1 MTGFV
6 VTRANIRIW
15 IHDRDMG
22 RLQQMLWEGHGDKL
36 RVETSNNPRVRRL
49 LVGVPYIMGTIRD
62 VHMGAVTNDLALFQ
76 MRSADPVPVQI
87 LASKD
92 QNGLTPL
99 HKAAGLG
106 HERIVDDV
114 LERLPTA
121 VSSADHEG
129 RQPLHYAAA
138 LRDGGAM
145 YGRLVAAGADEQALD
160 NRGRPAAW
168 YRAHPGELDAKLL
181 SVIPEAPRTA
191 SVVPPGW
198 DWRIAGGGAGA
209 AAGVA
214 AAVAASEAPTA
225 PASQVTTPVSSK
237 SKDDDTEPSEEVASE
252 EQVKAPEIKK
262 AAEGQTPEDEVDEG
276 VGEEGDNGDDE
287 SGSGGRDSAQA
298 EQEEEQQKGE
308 IEKEAAEESS
318 GIGEG
323 ELATEPESSPDET
336 VGMENGEE
344 GEKGEEN
351 EGPKTVSNEEKGGDG
366 VDEETGEGTD
376 RDAGNEDNRD
386 ETETEEDGQKREEME
401 REAAER
407 EEAEREEKERQEAER
422 QMQLEREREL
432 ERALEERSRRRR
444 SQEVR
449 SEEEDEGEQ
458 ADDEDAAGEDEQQ
471 DAEQEKPEDSEQAG
485 DEEVSRLV
493 AAGDVDQLAAMVL
506 SGDGG
511 RLAGLRAHHPDVQ
524 AFLDNVPAYME
535 KIAAVHAA
543 ARAGSVRELQ
553 AALDRRRFAVAR
565 DAGCP
570 ARPTPLHAAA
580 LLGHTDVVRYLG
592 ARFPETLAATDA
604 RGRTPLH
611 YAACLADNGH
621 YYHLLTAL
629 GARADALDQDG
640 HTPEYYL
647 QHPDELSHRQLLQDI
662 GADEAVADNLVDKV
676 GSPDRVSSR
685 RDLEEETARAL
696 LRCYQQLD
704 VALAARRHL
713 PPQRFQQLSRR
724 QTRRDHCLLDVIWPA
739 ARRDAAVTAAAAA
752 GNGPPPDPDQLDEA
766 VYLCGGALAPDAES
780 YAVFAELMV
789 PLACELHVLAG
800 PHQVPADH
808 PPSSFRSDRDL
819 REGDDALLALPDV
832 DSSGKCVRD
841 CTGEVCRNLDGLPLP
856 LGMTLSELE
865 MVERKF
871 LNELEGGALEGGDVS
886 DGVYVTLQDV
896 LDGRGDLLAR
906 LRAEGLAIPLPP
918 AQSVGSASLI
928 NGPHWPHGRG
938 VFLSADGEAA
948 VWLNVQEHL
957 RVVVRARRPADCVAR
972 LERALA
978 RLSAAASD
986 GFARDRRLGFVAARP
1001 CALGCALTLTAR
1013 ARLPR
1018 LSRDQRALR
1027 RLCAARGLRVGTAGP
1042 AHAPPLLLLS
1052 ARRLL
1057 GVDES
1062 TAAEEFCTAVANV
1075 VQLEQTAA
1083 ASEERRIASSQGE
1096 PVFWTEEGRYLAASL
1111 GDPLIKGLKEI
1122 ADKRPQDPVTYLA
1135 TYLFNAAN
1143 NHKSIGNMQEN
1154 NRLIAP
1160 PPPAKGR
1167 LEAAPIPSDMDPQE
1181 ADIEEVPETPENSAI
1196 DRDEHGQSMLHF
1208 AAARAHGR
1216 NGLFQLLQETGLNA
1230 GYRDELYRTARDVA
1244 IQANIPDNIHDIDK
1258 WVLHLAAN
1266 GERQKLME
1274 LLLEGYDHI
1283 LDVENDDGLS
1293 IIEVVAESEQPETL
1307 QFLQSISDFEER
1319 REELHNAIRQGNL
1332 LRVRELLE
1340 ADDAE
1345 LLAIA
1350 KNIYGRSSL
1359 HIAVLCQDEEITQFL
1374 TDRFPATLKTG
1385 DNLERTALHY
1395 AMGVE
1400 KVEELSTFLIR
1411 AGARRIAKDLKGRQP
1426 SYYFMN
1432 KSDILRL
1439 QEDEDTFKM

>member
-1 MTGFV
+1 MAATVAAPAEMKREVRQQRAKMSLRRKRALAPLQQQQVNGLYVHSSPPRVVQMNPSTIRQWLRGGDLERLEQVVLEGHGHRLVGEYSPEPRVRAFLKTVPDYMARIELVHDAASRGDLEELQAQLQEAGGFRRLAQSKDAAGLGLAHKAVLADDERMLRWLLDAHPAAAGVKDREGRTALHYCSGCADPRGMWSLLEAAGADVGAVDSAGHTAAFYMQHPEQAPARPSHSAANDASQARKLTTGKEGFV

-49 LVGVPYIMGTIRD
+49 LVSVPYIMGTIRD

-168 YRAHPGELDAKLL
+168 YRAHPGELDARLL

-225 PASQVTTPVSSK
+225 PASQVTTPVSPK

-323 ELATEPESSPDET
+323 ELATELESSPDET

-351 EGPKTVSNEEKGGDG
+351 EGPKTVSNEEKGGEG

-386 ETETEEDGQKREEME
+386 ETETEDYGQKREEME

-444 SQEVR
+444 SQEVSNEELAETNGQLGDEDGGEEGGEDGGEEGGEESEKEGGEEGREEAGEAGDEPESNGDHENGVGEEQPVAEGVVTGEGAGHDVQQGQADVWVR

-485 DEEVSRLV
+485 DEEVPRLV

-506 SGDGG
+506 SGDGA

-752 GNGPPPDPDQLDEA
+752 GNGPPADPDQLDEA

-986 GFARDRRLGFVAARP
+986 GFARDRRLGFVVARP

-1083 ASEERRIASSQGE
+1083 ASEGFFGGI
-1096 PVFWTEEGRYLAASL
+1096 
-1111 GDPLIKGLKEI
+1111 
-1122 ADKRPQDPVTYLA
+1122 
-1135 TYLFNAAN
+1135 
-1143 NHKSIGNMQEN
+1143 
-1154 NRLIAP
+1154 
-1160 PPPAKGR
+1160 
-1167 LEAAPIPSDMDPQE
+1167 
-1181 ADIEEVPETPENSAI
+1181 
-1196 DRDEHGQSMLHF
+1196 
-1208 AAARAHGR
+1208 
-1216 NGLFQLLQETGLNA
+1216 
-1230 GYRDELYRTARDVA
+1230 
-1244 IQANIPDNIHDIDK
+1244 
-1258 WVLHLAAN
+1258 
-1266 GERQKLME
+1266 
-1274 LLLEGYDHI
+1274 
-1283 LDVENDDGLS
+1283 
-1293 IIEVVAESEQPETL
+1293 
-1307 QFLQSISDFEER
+1307 
-1319 REELHNAIRQGNL
+1319 
-1332 LRVRELLE
+1332 
-1340 ADDAE
+1340 
-1345 LLAIA
+1345 
-1350 KNIYGRSSL
+1350 
-1359 HIAVLCQDEEITQFL
+1359 
-1374 TDRFPATLKTG
+1374 
-1385 DNLERTALHY
+1385 
-1395 AMGVE
+1395 
-1400 KVEELSTFLIR
+1400 
-1411 AGARRIAKDLKGRQP
+1411 
-1426 SYYFMN
+1426 
-1432 KSDILRL
+1432 
-1439 QEDEDTFKM
+1439 FKKK

>member
-1 MTGFV
+1 M
-6 VTRANIRIW
+6 
-15 IHDRDMG
+15 D
-22 RLQQMLWEGHGDKL
+22 
-36 RVETSNNPRVRRL
+36 
-49 LVGVPYIMGTIRD
+49 
-62 VHMGAVTNDLALFQ
+62 
-76 MRSADPVPVQI
+76 
-87 LASKD
+87 
-92 QNGLTPL
+92 
-99 HKAAGLG
+99 
-106 HERIVDDV
+106 
-114 LERLPTA
+114 
-121 VSSADHEG
+121 
-129 RQPLHYAAA
+129 
-138 LRDGGAM
+138 
-145 YGRLVAAGADEQALD
+145 
-160 NRGRPAAW
+160 
-168 YRAHPGELDAKLL
+168 
-181 SVIPEAPRTA
+181 
-191 SVVPPGW
+191 
-198 DWRIAGGGAGA
+198 
-209 AAGVA
+209 
-214 AAVAASEAPTA
+214 
-225 PASQVTTPVSSK
+225 
-237 SKDDDTEPSEEVASE
+237 
-252 EQVKAPEIKK
+252 
-262 AAEGQTPEDEVDEG
+262 
-276 VGEEGDNGDDE
+276 
-287 SGSGGRDSAQA
+287 
-298 EQEEEQQKGE
+298 
-308 IEKEAAEESS
+308 
-318 GIGEG
+318 
-323 ELATEPESSPDET
+323 
-336 VGMENGEE
+336 NGEE

-351 EGPKTVSNEEKGGDG
+351 EGPTASNEEKGGDG

-376 RDAGNEDNRD
+376 RDAGYEENRD
-386 ETETEEDGQKREEME
+386 ETETEEDGHKREEVE
-401 REAAER
+401 REATER

-444 SQEVR
+444 SQEVSNEDLAETKEQRGDEDGGEEGGEDGGEEGGEEDEKKGGDEGSEEAGEAGDEPESNGDHENGVGEEQPVAEGVVTGEGAGHDVQQGQADVWVR

-471 DAEQEKPEDSEQAG
+471 DAEQEKPEDAEQAG

-506 SGDGG
+506 SGDGA

-565 DAGCP
+565 DAGCV
-570 ARPTPLHAAA
+570 ARPTPLHAAV

-592 ARFPETLAATDA
+592 ARFPETLAASDA

-662 GADEAVADNLVDKV
+662 GADDTVADNLVDK
-676 GSPDRVSSR
+676 
-685 RDLEEETARAL
+685 
-696 LRCYQQLD
+696 
-704 VALAARRHL
+704 
-713 PPQRFQQLSRR
+713 
-724 QTRRDHCLLDVIWPA
+724 
-739 ARRDAAVTAAAAA
+739 
-752 GNGPPPDPDQLDEA
+752 
-766 VYLCGGALAPDAES
+766 
-780 YAVFAELMV
+780 
-789 PLACELHVLAG
+789 
-800 PHQVPADH
+800 
-808 PPSSFRSDRDL
+808 
-819 REGDDALLALPDV
+819 
-832 DSSGKCVRD
+832 
-841 CTGEVCRNLDGLPLP
+841 
-856 LGMTLSELE
+856 
-865 MVERKF
+865 
-871 LNELEGGALEGGDVS
+871 
-886 DGVYVTLQDV
+886 
-896 LDGRGDLLAR
+896 
-906 LRAEGLAIPLPP
+906 
-918 AQSVGSASLI
+918 
-928 NGPHWPHGRG
+928 
-938 VFLSADGEAA
+938 
-948 VWLNVQEHL
+948 
-957 RVVVRARRPADCVAR
+957 
-972 LERALA
+972 
-978 RLSAAASD
+978 
-986 GFARDRRLGFVAARP
+986 
-1001 CALGCALTLTAR
+1001 
-1013 ARLPR
+1013 
-1018 LSRDQRALR
+1018 
-1027 RLCAARGLRVGTAGP
+1027 
-1042 AHAPPLLLLS
+1042 
-1052 ARRLL
+1052 
-1057 GVDES
+1057 
-1062 TAAEEFCTAVANV
+1062 
-1075 VQLEQTAA
+1075 
-1083 ASEERRIASSQGE
+1083 ERRIASSQGE

-1143 NHKSIGNMQEN
+1143 NHKSIDNMQEN

-1266 GERQKLME
+1266 GEREKLME

-1293 IIEVVAESEQPETL
+1293 IIEVVAQSEQPETL

-1319 REELHNAIRQGNL
+1319 REELHNAVRQGNL
-1332 LRVRELLE
+1332 LRVHELLE

>member
-225 PASQVTTPVSSK
+225 PASQVTTPVSPKVSNEDLAETK
-237 SKDDDTEPSEEVASE
+237 EQLGDEVGGEEGGE
-252 EQVKAPEIKK
+252 DGGL
-262 AAEGQTPEDEVDEG
+262 EGGEEDEKKGGEEGGEEAGETGDEPESNGDHENG
-276 VGEEGDNGDDE
+276 VGEE
-287 SGSGGRDSAQA
+287 QPVA
-298 EQEEEQQKGE
+298 E
-308 IEKEAAEESS
+308 
-318 GIGEG
+318 
-323 ELATEPESSPDET
+323 
-336 VGMENGEE
+336 
-344 GEKGEEN
+344 
-351 EGPKTVSNEEKGGDG
+351 G
-366 VDEETGEGTD
+366 VVTGEG
-376 RDAGNEDNRD
+376 AGHDVQQ
-386 ETETEEDGQKREEME
+386 GQ
-401 REAAER
+401 ADVW
-407 EEAEREEKERQEAER
+407 
-422 QMQLEREREL
+422 
-432 ERALEERSRRRR
+432 
-444 SQEVR
+444 VR

-471 DAEQEKPEDSEQAG
+471 GAEQEKPEDAEQAG

-511 RLAGLRAHHPDVQ
+511 RLARLRAHHPDVQ

-565 DAGCP
+565 DAGCT
-570 ARPTPLHAAA
+570 ARPTPLHAAV

-662 GADEAVADNLVDKV
+662 GADEKVADNLVDK
-676 GSPDRVSSR
+676 
-685 RDLEEETARAL
+685 
-696 LRCYQQLD
+696 
-704 VALAARRHL
+704 
-713 PPQRFQQLSRR
+713 
-724 QTRRDHCLLDVIWPA
+724 
-739 ARRDAAVTAAAAA
+739 
-752 GNGPPPDPDQLDEA
+752 
-766 VYLCGGALAPDAES
+766 
-780 YAVFAELMV
+780 
-789 PLACELHVLAG
+789 
-800 PHQVPADH
+800 
-808 PPSSFRSDRDL
+808 
-819 REGDDALLALPDV
+819 
-832 DSSGKCVRD
+832 
-841 CTGEVCRNLDGLPLP
+841 
-856 LGMTLSELE
+856 
-865 MVERKF
+865 
-871 LNELEGGALEGGDVS
+871 
-886 DGVYVTLQDV
+886 
-896 LDGRGDLLAR
+896 
-906 LRAEGLAIPLPP
+906 
-918 AQSVGSASLI
+918 
-928 NGPHWPHGRG
+928 
-938 VFLSADGEAA
+938 
-948 VWLNVQEHL
+948 
-957 RVVVRARRPADCVAR
+957 
-972 LERALA
+972 
-978 RLSAAASD
+978 
-986 GFARDRRLGFVAARP
+986 
-1001 CALGCALTLTAR
+1001 
-1013 ARLPR
+1013 
-1018 LSRDQRALR
+1018 
-1027 RLCAARGLRVGTAGP
+1027 
-1042 AHAPPLLLLS
+1042 
-1052 ARRLL
+1052 
-1057 GVDES
+1057 
-1062 TAAEEFCTAVANV
+1062 
-1075 VQLEQTAA
+1075 
-1083 ASEERRIASSQGE
+1083 ERRIASSQGE

-1143 NHKSIGNMQEN
+1143 NHKSISNMQEN
-1154 NRLIAP
+1154 DRLIAP

-1181 ADIEEVPETPENSAI
+1181 PDIEEVPETPEKSAI

-1266 GERQKLME
+1266 GEREKLME

-1293 IIEVVAESEQPETL
+1293 IIEVVAQSEQPETL

-1319 REELHNAIRQGNL
+1319 REELHNAVRQGNL

-1374 TDRFPATLKTG
+1374 TDRFPTTLKTG

>member
-225 PASQVTTPVSSK
+225 PASQVTTPVSPK
-237 SKDDDTEPSEEVASE
+237 SKDGDTEPSEEVASE

-308 IEKEAAEESS
+308 MEKEAAEESS

-323 ELATEPESSPDET
+323 ELTTEPESTPNET
-336 VGMENGEE
+336 VGMDNGEE

-351 EGPKTVSNEEKGGDG
+351 EGPTISNEEKGGDG

-376 RDAGNEDNRD
+376 RDASNEENRD
-386 ETETEEDGQKREEME
+386 ETETEEDGQKREEVEREEAE

-432 ERALEERSRRRR
+432 ERALEERSRRQR

-471 DAEQEKPEDSEQAG
+471 GAEQEKPEDAEQAG

-511 RLAGLRAHHPDVQ
+511 RLARLRAHHPDVQ

-565 DAGCP
+565 DAGCT
-570 ARPTPLHAAA
+570 ARPTPLHAAV

-662 GADEAVADNLVDKV
+662 GADEKVADNLVDK
-676 GSPDRVSSR
+676 
-685 RDLEEETARAL
+685 
-696 LRCYQQLD
+696 
-704 VALAARRHL
+704 
-713 PPQRFQQLSRR
+713 
-724 QTRRDHCLLDVIWPA
+724 
-739 ARRDAAVTAAAAA
+739 
-752 GNGPPPDPDQLDEA
+752 
-766 VYLCGGALAPDAES
+766 
-780 YAVFAELMV
+780 
-789 PLACELHVLAG
+789 
-800 PHQVPADH
+800 
-808 PPSSFRSDRDL
+808 
-819 REGDDALLALPDV
+819 
-832 DSSGKCVRD
+832 
-841 CTGEVCRNLDGLPLP
+841 
-856 LGMTLSELE
+856 
-865 MVERKF
+865 
-871 LNELEGGALEGGDVS
+871 
-886 DGVYVTLQDV
+886 
-896 LDGRGDLLAR
+896 
-906 LRAEGLAIPLPP
+906 
-918 AQSVGSASLI
+918 
-928 NGPHWPHGRG
+928 
-938 VFLSADGEAA
+938 
-948 VWLNVQEHL
+948 
-957 RVVVRARRPADCVAR
+957 
-972 LERALA
+972 
-978 RLSAAASD
+978 
-986 GFARDRRLGFVAARP
+986 
-1001 CALGCALTLTAR
+1001 
-1013 ARLPR
+1013 
-1018 LSRDQRALR
+1018 
-1027 RLCAARGLRVGTAGP
+1027 
-1042 AHAPPLLLLS
+1042 
-1052 ARRLL
+1052 
-1057 GVDES
+1057 
-1062 TAAEEFCTAVANV
+1062 
-1075 VQLEQTAA
+1075 
-1083 ASEERRIASSQGE
+1083 ERRIASSQGE

-1143 NHKSIGNMQEN
+1143 NHKSISNMQEN
-1154 NRLIAP
+1154 DRLIAP

-1181 ADIEEVPETPENSAI
+1181 PDIEEVPETPEKSAI

-1266 GERQKLME
+1266 GEREKLME

-1293 IIEVVAESEQPETL
+1293 IIEVVAQSEQPETL

-1319 REELHNAIRQGNL
+1319 REELHNAVRQGNL

-1374 TDRFPATLKTG
+1374 TDRFPTTLKTG